1 MAGLTVPRYIARRV
15 LVGIVQ
21 VLLVMVL
28 VFFLAEALPGDAA
41 VTLAGDNPDPGIIAL
56 LRAQLGLD
64 RPASVRLGDW
74 LSSALQGDF
83 GHSLAG
89 PRAVVDIIGPAVGP
103 TLLLAGSTLALIVPL
118 SLGLGVLAAN
128 REGGVADR
136 AITTTTLGFY
146 SVPEFAMGILLVTV
160 FAVQLRW
167 LPPTA
172 VGTTDL
178 LSRPGVLVL
187 PVLVLLLRPICSL
200 SRLVRAGMVE
210 AVHSGYVRQARRAG
224 LSPIRVQLAHALP
237 NAVVPAV
244 QQLARTTDWLIGGV
258 VVVEAIFVIPGLGTT
273 LIDAVSARDLPV
285 IQGLAV
291 LFATVTVLVNLLAD
305 IVARLLAPAAE
316 VSR

>member
-1 MAGLTVPRYIARRV
+1 MTVPRYIAGRV

-56 LRAQLGLD
+56 LREQLGLD
-64 RPASVRLGDW
+64 RPAWIRLGDW
-74 LSSALQGDF
+74 ISSALQGDF

-89 PRAVVDIIGPAVGP
+89 PRAVADIIGPAIGP
-103 TLLLAGSTLALIVPL
+103 TLLLAGITLALIVPL

-128 REGGVADR
+128 REGGVTDR

-172 VGTTDL
+172 VGSTDL
-178 LSRPGVLVL
+178 SSRPGVLVL

-224 LSPIRVQLAHALP
+224 LSAMRVQLAHALP

-291 LFATVTVLVNLLAD
+291 LFAAVTVLVNLVAD
-305 IVARLLAPAAE
+305 VVARLLAPAAE